1 MTDQGIDI
9 QHPKL
14 RGEWAE
20 LRFMARAA
28 EHGLCVAKPWG
39 DTAPYDF
46 AVEHN
51 GHFLRVQ
58 VKCTKYKRSR
68 SYECDVTASHVPYT
82 SDHLDFFAVYVIEP
96 DVWYIIP
103 FAAMDGRTRVI
114 LSPHRT
120 DSKYEPYRE
129 AWHLLRGEPTAP
141 EPPPAHSANPHD
153 SDSTQANNQNKDDDP
168 QEAPAI
174 PQNPFSKIKWNPVWR
189 PHWMPRR

>member
-1 MTDQGIDI
+1 MTNQGADI

-39 DTAPYDF
+39 DTTPYDF

-58 VKCTKYKRSR
+58 VKCTNYRRSR
-68 SYECDVTASHVPYT
+68 SYECDVTASHVPY
-82 SDHLDFFAVYVIEP
+82 SADRLDFFAVYVIQP

-103 FAAMDGRTRVI
+103 FAATNGRARLI
-114 LSPHRT
+114 LSPHRAT
-120 DSKYEPYRE
+120 SKYGKYRE
-129 AWHLLRGEPTAP
+129 AWHLLRGSAETCPWREECRQQWTAHLRRLPTG
-141 EPPPAHSANPHD
+141 EQLRCIHCGHS
-153 SDSTQANNQNKDDDP
+153 
-168 QEAPAI
+168 
-174 PQNPFSKIKWNPVWR
+174 SKLSS
-189 PHWMPRR
+189 